1 MNVLWVENHH
11 RFSQIAVKSFLAAHT
26 VIVVPSLAA
35 AREVLPS
42 QEFGVVL
49 LDYDLDDGK
58 GADLVSEIKAQKNCP
73 VVIATS
79 SHAEGNRKL
88 IGAWAD
94 AVCSKMEFV
103 NIEAVIQSA
112 CGLPDD
118 CFAF

>member
-1 MNVLWVENHH
+1 MNVLWVENHQ

-35 AREVLPS
+35 AREVLPT

-49 LDYDLDDGK
+49 MDYDLDDGK
-58 GADLVSEIKAQKNCP
+58 GADLVAEIKGQKNCP

-79 SHAEGNRKL
+79 SHSEGNSKL
-88 IGAWAD
+88 IGAGAD
-94 AVCSKMEFV
+94 AVCSKMKFV
-103 NIEAVIQSA
+103 NIEEVIKHA

-118 CFAF
+118 